1 MKKKFGGKLDIPMEP
16 RILGLLLTSDE
27 VKKKTDKWVEEDFA
41 KLRLLCKHYGIQESV
56 SMYVQ
61 LSLALARE
69 IVPAF
74 KEKVKRG
81 RKTKWNDFAK
91 GSLVVEIERL
101 IKPKSKAYGPTWAAA
116 QLAKREPWKSFIKAN
131 DADATNPNP
140 AEVLRKNY
148 EEFKNHLMAKTMRGA
163 FGWHKHEGTV
173 AEWDR
178 WIVAGLNESFQ
189 KSSGVN
195 K

>member
-1 MKKKFGGKLDIPMEP
+1 MKKKFGGVLDIPMEP
-16 RILGLLLTSDE
+16 RILGLLTSDE
-27 VKKKTDKWVEEDFA
+27 VKKKRAKWVEEDFA

-61 LSLALARE
+61 LSLALAQE
-69 IVPAF
+69 VVPAF

-81 RKTKWNDFAK
+81 RKTKWDDFAK
-91 GSLVVEIERL
+91 GCLVVEIERL
-101 IKPKSKAYGPTWAAA
+101 IKPNSRAHGPKWAAT

-131 DADATNPNP
+131 EADATTPNP

-148 EEFKNHLMAKTMRGA
+148 EEFKNHWLAKVMRDA
-163 FGWHKHEGTV
+163 FGWHEHEGTV

-178 WIVAGLNESFQ
+178 ELAERLNGRPQ